1 MSFWE
6 NFWDI
11 LWWFFTAC
19 VFFAY
24 LFAVFAIIGDLFRD
38 HGLSGWW
45 KAVWIVFL
53 CFLPF
58 VTLLVYLAARGDGMA
73 DRSMERARRDQDA
86 ADSTI
91 RTVASA
97 SPSEEISRAKALLD
111 AGTISAEEFERIK
124 SRAMV

>member
-1 MSFWE
+1 MNFWE

-11 LWWFFTAC
+11 FWWFFIAS
-19 VFFAY
+19 VFAAY
-24 LFAVFAIIGDLFRD
+24 LFGIFAIIGDLFRD
-38 HGLSGWW
+38 HSLSGWW
-45 KAVWIVFL
+45 KAVWILFL

-73 DRSMERARRDQDA
+73 ERSVERARRDQDA
-86 ADSTI
+86 ADTYI
-91 RTVASA
+91 HKDAAA

-124 SRAMV
+124 SRVRI

>member
-11 LWWFFTAC
+11 FWWFFTAC

-24 LFAVFAIIGDLFRD
+24 LFGLFAIIGDLFRD
-38 HGLSGWW
+38 PGLSGLW
-45 KAVWIVFL
+45 KAVWVVFL
-53 CFLPF
+53 AFLPF

-73 DRSMERARRDQDA
+73 ERSVERSRRHREETDSSPRA
-86 ADSTI
+86 A
-91 RTVASA
+91 AG
-97 SPSEEISRAKALLD
+97 SPSEEITRAKALLD

-124 SRAMV
+124 GRTLV

>member
-11 LWWFFTAC
+11 FWWFFTAC

-24 LFAVFAIIGDLFRD
+24 LFGLFAILGDLFRD
-38 HGLSGWW
+38 PGLSGLW
-45 KAVWIVFL
+45 KAVWVVFL
-53 CFLPF
+53 AFLPF

-73 DRSMERARRDQDA
+73 ERSVERSRRHREEADA
-86 ADSTI
+86 SLGA
-91 RTVASA
+91 AA
-97 SPSEEISRAKALLD
+97 GSPSEEITRAKALLD

-124 SRAMV
+124 GRMLV